1 MIVCP
6 GSITAIQGAV
16 GTVCEAVDKVI
27 VSSRSPV
34 DTPIYRAFVAIRPPG
49 HHCGEDTPSGF
60 CFLNNVAIGAA
71 HGDFFSVNAFS
82 EGGRLLTIHRLI
94 AHLQHGIKRIVIF
107 DIDLHHGQSSNFS
120 YLLPCLIFCL

>member
-34 DTPIYRAFVAIRPPG
+34 DARIHRAFVAIRPPG

-82 EGGRLLTIHRLI
+82 EGG
-94 AHLQHGIKRIVIF
+94 
-107 DIDLHHGQSSNFS
+107 D
-120 YLLPCLIFCL
+120 Y

>member
-1 MIVCP
+1 MLQVCP
-6 GSITAIQGAV
+6 GSITAMQGAV

-27 VSSRSPV
+27 LSSRSPMNN
-34 DTPIYRAFVAIRPPG
+34 TSIHRAFVAIRPPG

-71 HGDFFSVNAFS
+71 HGDFFLCKRFFF
-82 EGGRLLTIHRLI
+82 LTEINDRLI

-107 DIDLHHGQSSNFS
+107 DIDLHHGLSPNLVFF
-120 YLLPCLIFCL
+120 LTF

>member
-1 MIVCP
+1 MSKSIILPSLNHAESNILQVCP

-27 VSSRSPV
+27 LSSRSPTNITSI
-34 DTPIYRAFVAIRPPG
+34 DRAFVAIRPPG

-71 HGDFFSVNAFS
+71 HGDFFCVNVFLN
-82 EGGRLLTIHRLI
+82 G
-94 AHLQHGIKRIVIF
+94 
-107 DIDLHHGQSSNFS
+107 D
-120 YLLPCLIFCL
+120 